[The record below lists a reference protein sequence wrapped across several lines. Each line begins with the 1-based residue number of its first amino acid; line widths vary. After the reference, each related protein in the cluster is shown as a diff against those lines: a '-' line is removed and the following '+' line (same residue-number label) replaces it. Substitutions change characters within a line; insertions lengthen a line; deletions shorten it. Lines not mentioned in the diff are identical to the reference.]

1 MTYFVDR
8 IFAAS
13 FPTLQSKASWPKEPG
28 VAEMCKFSKQV
39 HWAWR
44 ELLVLSYCGS
54 WTHVFYL
61 LDIQHHIIV
70 IDLGHTLFLGGWFP
84 ILLESS
90 LQGCSSKGCLSFWVC
105 WQRPSFSVQ
114 LPFPTNSSL
123 KTQRSPMLTGGTLTG
138 SPWAVQGSV
147 LMLGS
152 RLLFRTEY
160 PRLCTWTVMWPESF
174 LTARLLVSAGIT
186 IPTPTQQETEG
197 KANVKADGGDRVEK
211 DSVTGRGR

>member
-90 LQGCSSKGCLSFWVC
+90 LQGCSSKGCLSFCQLQLQAVWYVKWLMNLLAMCPLLNLICSKTDHCPKLDMMEDTMLMSQALWKPWVSGAGEGLVG
-105 WQRPSFSVQ
+105 RISKLDDLPSLAGYV
-114 LPFPTNSSL
+114 
-123 KTQRSPMLTGGTLTG
+123 G
-138 SPWAVQGSV
+138 S
-147 LMLGS
+147 
-152 RLLFRTEY
+152 
-160 PRLCTWTVMWPESF
+160 
-174 LTARLLVSAGIT
+174 
-186 IPTPTQQETEG
+186 
-197 KANVKADGGDRVEK
+197 K
-211 DSVTGRGR
+211 